1 MSATGIASTPSRLW
15 YDCHKR
21 GGTVE
26 THPSNTTLTSR
37 RALEALRNGVPNR
50 EAVRILG
57 CNQPEAERRF
67 EDMLGHA
74 ADRDNVP
81 DGAFG
86 MLVSGDF
93 GSGKSHL
100 LTHLEQRALSQGFV
114 CSKVA
119 ISKETPLYD
128 LGKVFK
134 SAVDNGRMPNRAGR
148 LIEELGLAMKPNSQE
163 YANFYQWAND
173 TESNGLSQMFPASLL
188 VHELSRDLEL
198 NSEIEYFWAGDRIK
212 VSQVK
217 DGLRQIGQF
226 QSFSF
231 RAPKAAELPPQR
243 LRFVIELIKAAGYKG
258 WVVLLDE
265 IELVGSYSLL
275 QRGRSYAELARWLGQ
290 AVDDPY
296 SGLVTVGAVTDDFAS
311 AIISPDG
318 KKDRDYVGP
327 RLARADRY
335 KNIEARAETGM
346 RLLEREVIPLKQPT
360 DTEVR
365 ETAEKLRQIYSTA
378 YDWDPPAL
386 QVEAR
391 GAGYQNRMRYKVR
404 ASINEWDLLRLYPDY
419 SPETE
424 GDEFRHTYEENAD
437 LERESK
443 EDDDTE
449 RQSAAPSA

>member
-1 MSATGIASTPSRLW
+1 MGIHA
-15 YDCHKR
+15 
-21 GGTVE
+21 E
-26 THPSNTTLTSR
+26 NNTLTSR

-50 EAVRILG
+50 EAVKILG
-57 CNQPEAERRF
+57 CSQPEAEGRF
-67 EDMLGHA
+67 EEMLAHA

-81 DGAFG
+81 DRALG

-100 LTHLEQRALSQGFV
+100 LTHLEQQALSQGFV

-148 LIEELGLAMKPNSQE
+148 LIEELGHVLNPRSQE
-163 YANFYQWAND
+163 YDNEYDNFVVWAND
-173 TESNGLSQMFPASLL
+173 TESNGLSQMFPASLR
-188 VHELSRDLEL
+188 VHEESRDLEL
-198 NSEIEYFWAGDRIK
+198 NSEIENFWAGDRILISK
-212 VSQVK
+212 VK
-217 DGLRQIGQF
+217 NGLKQIGQF
-226 QSFSF
+226 QSYSF

-391 GAGYQNRMRYKVR
+391 GAGFQNRMRYKVR

-443 EDDDTE
+443 DEDDTE

>member
-1 MSATGIASTPSRLW
+1 MGIHA
-15 YDCHKR
+15 
-21 GGTVE
+21 E
-26 THPSNTTLTSR
+26 NNTLTSR

-50 EAVRILG
+50 EAVKILG
-57 CNQPEAERRF
+57 CNQPEAEGRF
-67 EDMLGHA
+67 EDMLIQA

-81 DGAFG
+81 DGALG
-86 MLVSGDF
+86 MLISGDF

-100 LTHLEQRALSQGFV
+100 LTHLEQQALSQGFV

-148 LIEELGLAMKPNSQE
+148 LIEELGQALKPHSPE
-163 YANFYQWAND
+163 YADFFKWAND

-188 VHELSRDLEL
+188 VHERSRDLEL

-212 VSQVK
+212 VSRVK

-226 QSFSF
+226 QSYSF

-243 LRFVIELIKAAGYKG
+243 LRFVIEVIKAAGYKG

-275 QRGRSYAELARWLGQ
+275 QRGRSYAELARWLGE
-290 AVDDPY
+290 AVDEPY
-296 SGLVTVGAVTDDFAS
+296 SGLATVGTVTDDFAS

-318 KKDRDYVGP
+318 NKKDRDYVAP
-327 RLARADRY
+327 KLEARYA
-335 KNIEARAETGM
+335 NIVARAETGM

-386 QVEAR
+386 QAEAR
-391 GAGYQNRMRYKVR
+391 GAGFQNRMRYKVR

-424 GDEFRHTYEENAD
+424 GDEYRHTYEENVD

-443 EDDDTE
+443 DEDDTGQ
-449 RQSAAPSA
+449 QSAAPSP

>member
-1 MSATGIASTPSRLW
+1 MGIHA
-15 YDCHKR
+15 
-21 GGTVE
+21 E
-26 THPSNTTLTSR
+26 NNTLTSR

-50 EAVRILG
+50 EAVKILG
-57 CNQPEAERRF
+57 CSQPEAEGRF
-67 EDMLGHA
+67 EEMLAHA

-81 DGAFG
+81 DRALG

-100 LTHLEQRALSQGFV
+100 LTHLEQQALSQGFV

-148 LIEELGLAMKPNSQE
+148 LIEELGHVLNPRSQE
-163 YANFYQWAND
+163 YDNEYDNFVVWAND
-173 TESNGLSQMFPASLL
+173 TESNGLSQMFPASLR
-188 VHELSRDLEL
+188 VHEESRDLEL
-198 NSEIEYFWAGDRIK
+198 NSEIENFWAGDRILISK
-212 VSQVK
+212 VK
-217 DGLRQIGQF
+217 NGLKQIGQF
-226 QSFSF
+226 QSYSF

-318 KKDRDYVGP
+318 KKDGDYVGP

-386 QVEAR
+386 QAEAR
-391 GAGYQNRMRYKVR
+391 GAGFQNRMRYKVR

-424 GDEFRHTYEENAD
+424 GDEYRHTYEENVD

-443 EDDDTE
+443 DEDDTGQ
-449 RQSAAPSA
+449 QSAAPSP

>member
-1 MSATGIASTPSRLW
+1 V
-15 YDCHKR
+15 K
-21 GGTVE
+21 
-26 THPSNTTLTSR
+26 
-37 RALEALRNGVPNR
+37 
-50 EAVRILG
+50 ILG
-57 CNQPEAERRF
+57 CNQPKAESKF
-67 EDMLGHA
+67 EEMLTKA
-74 ADRDNVP
+74 TDRDNSP
-81 DGAFG
+81 PSALG

-100 LTHLEQRALSQGFV
+100 LTHLEQQALSQGFV

-148 LIEELGLAMKPNSQE
+148 LIEELGQALKPHSQE
-163 YANFYQWAND
+163 YASFFQWAND
-173 TESNGLSQMFPASLL
+173 TESNGLSQIFPASLL
-188 VHELSRDLEL
+188 VHERSRDLEL

-290 AVDDPY
+290 AVDEPY

-360 DTEVR
+360 DDEVR
-365 ETAEKLRQIYSTA
+365 EIAEKLRQIYSAA

-391 GAGYQNRMRYKVR
+391 GAGFQNRMRYKVR

-424 GDEFRHTYEENAD
+424 GDEFRHTHEENAD

-449 RQSAAPSA
+449 RQLAAPSA

>member
-1 MSATGIASTPSRLW
+1 M
-15 YDCHKR
+15 
-21 GGTVE
+21 GTHDE
-26 THPSNTTLTSR
+26 NNTLSSR

-50 EAVRILG
+50 EAVKILG
-57 CNQPEAERRF
+57 CNQPEAEGRF
-67 EDMLGHA
+67 EDMLIQA

-81 DGAFG
+81 DGALG
-86 MLVSGDF
+86 MLISGDF

-100 LTHLEQRALSQGFV
+100 LTHLEQQALSQGFV

-128 LGKVFK
+128 LGKVLK

-148 LIEELGLAMKPNSQE
+148 LIEELGQALKPHSPE
-163 YANFYQWAND
+163 YADFFKWAND

-188 VHELSRDLEL
+188 VHERSRDLEL

-212 VSQVK
+212 VSRVK

-226 QSFSF
+226 QSYSF
-231 RAPKAAELPPQR
+231 RAPKASELPPQR
-243 LRFVIELIKAAGYKG
+243 LRFVIEVIKAAGYKG

-275 QRGRSYAELARWLGQ
+275 QRGRSYAELARWLGE
-290 AVDDPY
+290 AVDEPY
-296 SGLVTVGAVTDDFAS
+296 SGLATVGTVTDDFAS

-318 KKDRDYVGP
+318 NKKDRDYVAP
-327 RLARADRY
+327 KLEARYA
-335 KNIEARAETGM
+335 NIVARAETGM

-391 GAGYQNRMRYKVR
+391 GAGFQNRMRYKVR

-424 GDEFRHTYEENAD
+424 GDEFRHTYEENVD

-443 EDDDTE
+443 GEDDTGQ
-449 RQSAAPSA
+449 QSAAPSP

>member
-1 MSATGIASTPSRLW
+1 M
-15 YDCHKR
+15 
-21 GGTVE
+21 GTHDE
-26 THPSNTTLTSR
+26 NNTLSSR

-50 EAVRILG
+50 EAVKILG
-57 CNQPEAERRF
+57 CNQPEAEGRF
-67 EDMLGHA
+67 EDMLIQA

-81 DGAFG
+81 DGALG
-86 MLVSGDF
+86 MLISGDF

-100 LTHLEQRALSQGFV
+100 LTHLEQQALSQGFV

-128 LGKVFK
+128 LGKVLK

-148 LIEELGLAMKPNSQE
+148 LIEELGQALKPHSPE
-163 YANFYQWAND
+163 YADFFKWAND

-188 VHELSRDLEL
+188 VHERSRDLEL

-212 VSQVK
+212 VSRVK

-226 QSFSF
+226 QSYSF

-243 LRFVIELIKAAGYKG
+243 LRFVIEVIKAAGYKG

-275 QRGRSYAELARWLGQ
+275 QRGRSYAELARWLGE
-290 AVDDPY
+290 AVDEPY
-296 SGLVTVGAVTDDFAS
+296 SGLATVGTVTDDFAS

-318 KKDRDYVGP
+318 NKKDRDYVAP
-327 RLARADRY
+327 KLEARYA
-335 KNIEARAETGM
+335 NIVARAETGM

-386 QVEAR
+386 QAEAR

-424 GDEFRHTYEENAD
+424 GDEFRHTYEENVD

-443 EDDDTE
+443 DEDDTGQ
-449 RQSAAPSA
+449 QSAAPSP

>member
-1 MSATGIASTPSRLW
+1 M
-15 YDCHKR
+15 
-21 GGTVE
+21 GTHDE
-26 THPSNTTLTSR
+26 NNTLSSR

-50 EAVRILG
+50 EAVKILG
-57 CNQPEAERRF
+57 CNQPEAEGRF
-67 EDMLGHA
+67 EDMLIQA

-81 DGAFG
+81 DGALG
-86 MLVSGDF
+86 MLISGDF

-100 LTHLEQRALSQGFV
+100 LTHLEQQALSQGFV

-128 LGKVFK
+128 LGKVLK

-148 LIEELGLAMKPNSQE
+148 LIEELGQALKPHSPE
-163 YANFYQWAND
+163 YADFFKWAND

-188 VHELSRDLEL
+188 VHERSRDLEL

-212 VSQVK
+212 VSRVK

-226 QSFSF
+226 QSYSF

-243 LRFVIELIKAAGYKG
+243 LRFVIEVIKAAGYKG

-275 QRGRSYAELARWLGQ
+275 QRGRSYAELARWLGE
-290 AVDDPY
+290 AVDEPY
-296 SGLVTVGAVTDDFAS
+296 SGLATVGTVTDDFAS

-318 KKDRDYVGP
+318 NKKGRDYVAP
-327 RLARADRY
+327 KLEARYA
-335 KNIEARAETGM
+335 NIVARAETGM

-386 QVEAR
+386 QAEAR

-424 GDEFRHTYEENAD
+424 GDEFRHTYEENVD

-443 EDDDTE
+443 DEDDTGQ
-449 RQSAAPSA
+449 QSAAPSP

>member
-1 MSATGIASTPSRLW
+1 MGIHA
-15 YDCHKR
+15 
-21 GGTVE
+21 E
-26 THPSNTTLTSR
+26 NNTLTSR

-50 EAVRILG
+50 EAVKILG
-57 CNQPEAERRF
+57 CSQPETEGRF
-67 EDMLGHA
+67 EEMLAHA

-81 DGAFG
+81 DRALG

-100 LTHLEQRALSQGFV
+100 LTHLEQQALSQGFV

-148 LIEELGLAMKPNSQE
+148 LIEELGHVLNPRSQE
-163 YANFYQWAND
+163 YDNEYDNFVVWAND
-173 TESNGLSQMFPASLL
+173 TESNGLSQMFPASLR
-188 VHELSRDLEL
+188 VHEESRDLEL
-198 NSEIEYFWAGDRIK
+198 NSEIENFWAGDRILISK
-212 VSQVK
+212 VK
-217 DGLRQIGQF
+217 NGLKQIGQF
-226 QSFSF
+226 QSYSF

-327 RLARADRY
+327 RLARTDRY

-443 EDDDTE
+443 DEDDTE